1 MTGGAPRVVRPAVLR
16 DIPLDRHVVID
27 ASAGTGKT
35 FTLENLV
42 VELVLSTDLTID
54 RLLCVT
60 FTEKATHEIRARVR
74 GKLQALL
81 SGRGEPATDEQIRA
95 GDSWTIDDR
104 SRKKLEAALHTFDAA
119 TIATIHAFC
128 HRVLREN
135 AFASGRCFEERQVD
149 GREAFGR
156 AFRDALR
163 GDIARDPARARWLE
177 AALRSGWSIGRIEE
191 LLWNCARERAPIR
204 PAFDP
209 AALDA
214 ALAAFPADAAREPR
228 NLGEL
233 KAWGVHGRTAATIA
247 GALSDLADLVERAR
261 SASDGPLY
269 VREAKDVVG
278 KLRERLPQLR
288 PRPGR
293 TAGVVAAAL
302 DLTRATPPFAA
313 AIAHALIDGV
323 RDELSRGKRAAGR
336 YDFDDMLSLVDE
348 ALRGPR
354 GGALAEAMRQR
365 WRYALIDEFQ
375 DTDETQWSI
384 FRRAFFERG
393 AGRTPSVLLV
403 VGDPKQSIYRFRGAD
418 VDTYLAA
425 SDEVLAAGGA
435 RVRLEDNYRA
445 TPALVVATNRFFDQD
460 ASEPIFTGDI
470 AYEPVACGR
479 PDRTLVDGDGRAL
492 SPVCALQ
499 FDGWMSMA
507 HLGAWI
513 AREART
519 ATDPARPWRLDGR
532 ALEYRDV
539 FVLTRTGREGREV
552 GKALR
557 AAGIPHAFYK
567 EDGLFQTDEAKDLR
581 ALLSAIDDPDDPARR
596 VAAWL
601 TPFFGLPLAEVER
614 ARGLSPAHPLLGR
627 LYAWKGLADARDF
640 DRLFQ
645 SVMRDSGFVRR
656 EIFFADGERELTNT
670 LHLLEVLTERARGG
684 RVTLRDLVQEL
695 SGLIAKTRL
704 PLDLEG
710 NMQRLES
717 DRSAVQIMTIHKAKG
732 LEAPLV
738 FVAGGLFA
746 GGSDGE
752 RVRVYHDGG
761 QRLAWVGSPSPD
773 VKSIVERE
781 EREEEQRLMYVAL
794 TRAMGRLYLPCVL
807 TAPGEP
813 KPMRGPYDPVNRRVA
828 ELTRESDS
836 MLVTE
841 TVSAAALAPD
851 PAVSTA
857 AVWRPAPELL
867 RDDHDE
873 PAYAV
878 LRERH
883 AAAVVTSY
891 TRLRGERASPR
902 SRRGPPAMDG
912 SAEKSAAAV
921 DDFPT
926 TTLRAA
932 RASGVFLHEL
942 LERVPL
948 ASFASSAPRG
958 RLEQWRAR
966 EDVAALFD
974 EAIAAHR
981 IDPAQREHAE
991 QLVWA
996 AYTTPLALPGGARLE
1011 GFAAAGALAREMEF
1025 VYPIPEAAQAGL
1037 TASGA
1042 LEAGTPLRIAHGY
1055 VRGSLDLA
1063 FEHDGLTYFADWKS
1077 DSLASYAP
1085 AALARHVAAHY
1096 MDQAK
1101 LYALAVVRLL
1111 GVRSREEH
1119 EARFGGLL
1127 YCFLR
1132 GFGEASGLW
1141 SARPGWDEIVA
1152 WDESLRARRG
1162 WGLR

>member
-1 MTGGAPRVVRPAVLR
+1 MTGARRVVRPAVLR

-74 GKLQALL
+74 GKLQTLL
-81 SGRGEPATDEQIRA
+81 SGRGEPASEAQIQA
-95 GDSWTIDDR
+95 GDAWTLDDR
-104 SRKKLEAALHTFDAA
+104 ATKKLEAALHAFDAS

-135 AFASGRCFEERQVD
+135 AFASGRCFEERQID

-163 GDIARDPARARWLE
+163 GDLARDPARARWLE

-204 PAFDP
+204 PEFDA

-214 ALAAFPADAAREPR
+214 ALASFPVDDAREPR

-233 KAWGVHGRTAATIA
+233 KAWGVHGRTASTIA

-261 SASDGPLY
+261 GASDAPLF
-269 VREAKDVVG
+269 VREAKEVVA
-278 KLRERLPQLR
+278 KLRERLPALS

-293 TAGVVAAAL
+293 AARVVAAAQE
-302 DLTRATPPFAA
+302 LTRATPPFAA
-313 AIAHALIDGV
+313 AIANALIDGV
-323 RDELSRGKRAAGR
+323 QAELSRGKRAGGR
-336 YDFDDMLSLVDE
+336 YDFDDMLALVDE

-354 GGALAEAMRQR
+354 GPALAEAMRQR

-393 AGRTPSVLLV
+393 EGRTSPNVSRSVLLV

-418 VDTYLAA
+418 VETYLAA
-425 SDEVLAAGGA
+425 SEEVLAAGGA
-435 RVRLEDNYRA
+435 RVRLGDNYRA
-445 TPALVVATNRFFDQD
+445 TPALVTATNRFFDPD
-460 ASEPIFTGDI
+460 ASEPFFTGDVT
-470 AYEPVACGR
+470 YEPVACGR
-479 PDRTLVDGDGRAL
+479 ADRSLVDGEGRPL
-492 SPVCALQ
+492 SPLCALR
-499 FDGWMSMA
+499 FTGSMSMA
-507 HLGAWI
+507 DLGAWI
-513 AREART
+513 ASEARV
-519 ATDPARPWRLDGR
+519 AADPARPWRLDGR
-532 ALEYRDV
+532 PLTYRDM
-539 FVLTRTGREGREV
+539 FVLTRTGREGREI
-552 GKALR
+552 GRALR
-557 AAGIPHAFYK
+557 AAGVPHAFFK
-567 EDGLFQTDEAKDLR
+567 EDGLFQTQEARDLR
-581 ALLSAIDDPDDPARR
+581 ALLSAIDDPDDPGRR

-614 ARGLSPAHPLLGR
+614 ARGLSAAHPLLAR
-627 LYAWKGLADARDF
+627 LYAWKSLADARDF
-640 DRLFQ
+640 DRLFEG
-645 SVMRDSGFVRR
+645 VVRDSGFVRR
-656 EIFFADGERELTNT
+656 ELFFADGERTLTNT

-684 RVTLRDLVQEL
+684 RVSLRDLVQEL

-738 FVAGGLFA
+738 FVAGGQFG

-752 RVRVYHDGG
+752 RVRVYHQGG

-773 VKSIVERE
+773 VKPLLDEE
-781 EREEEQRLMYVAL
+781 EREEDQRLMYVAL
-794 TRAMGRLYLPCVL
+794 TRAMGRVYLPCVCGPDG
-807 TAPGEP
+807 AP
-813 KPMRGPYDPVNRRVA
+813 KSMRGPYDPVNRRLLSLLSEDEPTIALHDVDAHSVA
-828 ELTRESDS
+828 AD
-836 MLVTE
+836 
-841 TVSAAALAPD
+841 AATAVVAP
-851 PAVSTA
+851 PWS
-857 AVWRPAPELL
+857 PPLSLL
-867 RDDHDE
+867 REELDE
-873 PAYAV
+873 GVYAG

-891 TRLRGERASPR
+891 TRLQRAHATPR
-902 SRRGPPAMDG
+902 SPWVEPTEDRR
-912 SAEKSAAAV
+912 AEKSAAAV
-921 DDFPT
+921 DELPT

-932 RASGVFLHEL
+932 RASGIFLHEL

-948 ASFASSAPRG
+948 ASFASTASLAD
-958 RLEQWRAR
+958 WRAR
-966 EDVAALFD
+966 AEVVALFD

-996 AYTTPLALPGGARLE
+996 AYTTPVFLPGGGRLP
-1011 GFAAAGALAREMEF
+1011 GFATAKAMAREMEF
-1025 VYPIPEAAQAGL
+1025 VYPIPQPAHPAPGGAEAL
-1037 TASGA
+1037 
-1042 LEAGTPLRIAHGY
+1042 PLPVGGGY

-1063 FEHDGLTYFADWKS
+1063 FEHEGLTYFADWKS

-1085 AALARHVAAHY
+1085 DALARHVAAHY

-1111 GVRSREEH
+1111 GVRSRADH

-1132 GFGEASGLW
+1132 GFGEADGIW
-1141 SARPGWDEIVA
+1141 SARPSWDEIVA
-1152 WDESLRARRG
+1152 WDESLRARSDWGRG
-1162 WGLR
+1162 